1 MCVGVCYRAHV
12 ARGELARI
20 CFNLLSC
27 GFWGTHDFKLACM
40 YFCLMNFLAGPNLCL
55 LKTGSHYVVL
65 AGLDLWNYVEQ
76 TGLHLTGIHCFCLL
90 CAEINDVYHHIQPIY
105 TFNK

>member
-65 AGLDLWNYVEQ
+65 VGLSYADHAVPKLIEI
-76 TGLHLTGIHCFCLL
+76 HLPVFLVLVLKVWATIPGSM
-90 CAEINDVYHHIQPIY
+90 PIPL
-105 TFNK
+105 F